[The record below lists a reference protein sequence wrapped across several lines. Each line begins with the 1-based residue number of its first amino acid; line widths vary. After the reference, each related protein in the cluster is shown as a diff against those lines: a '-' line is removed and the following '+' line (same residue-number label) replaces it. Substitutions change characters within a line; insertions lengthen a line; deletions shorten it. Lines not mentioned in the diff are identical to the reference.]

1 MSHFI
6 LEKAHRYDDP
16 TTPPIPHNADYDNQS
31 GFWRDRESGDV
42 LISNDG
48 FQNQST
54 KKCDRETGE
63 DQKGE

>member
-6 LEKAHRYDDP
+6 LKNAHRYNDPAMPPVPNDAEYDDR
-16 TTPPIPHNADYDNQS
+16 A
-31 GFWRDRESGDV
+31 GFWRDRKSGNA

>member
-16 TTPPIPHNADYDNQS
+16 VTAPVPVGADYDDQS
-31 GFWRDRESGDV
+31 GYWVDRNSGDV
-42 LISNDG
+42 MILNNG